1 MNKDELLAYAY
12 IKLRE
17 SGLGLQN
24 DFSVIGKIQDNE
36 ITLTEQI
43 DEHFNG

>member
-1 MNKDELLAYAY
+1 MSKDELLAYAD
-12 IKLRE
+12 IKMRE

-36 ITLTEQI
+36 ITSTEQI